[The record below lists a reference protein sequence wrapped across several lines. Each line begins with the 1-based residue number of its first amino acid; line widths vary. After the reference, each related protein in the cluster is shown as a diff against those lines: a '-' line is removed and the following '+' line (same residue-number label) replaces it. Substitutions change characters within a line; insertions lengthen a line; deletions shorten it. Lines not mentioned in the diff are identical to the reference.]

1 MTSRKRLLALT
12 FVLLI
17 VTGVA
22 VGQDAGAG
30 SIGTTTTGVTLGD
43 LEALGEQA
51 LRIPFV
57 NLEIREPENNSEVA
71 LSLQLL
77 LLLAVL
83 SLAPSLIIIM
93 TSFLRIAIV
102 FDFIKRALSLQQV
115 PPNQV
120 LMGIALFLTLFIMW
134 PTGTTIYEN
143 AFVPFA
149 AGEIGIEE
157 AYREFEGPM
166 RLFMYRQMERNPD
179 SIRLFMRMGGY
190 AAPATFADVPT
201 HVLIPSFILH
211 ELTVAFKIGIL
222 LFIPFII
229 IDMVVASTLMS
240 MGMIM
245 LPPIMISLPFK
256 LILFVLVDGWH
267 LITQQLVASF
277 GVF

>member
-1 MTSRKRLLALT
+1 MTSRKRLLAFT

-22 VGQDAGAG
+22 GGQDAGAG

-43 LEALGEQA
+43 LEAPGEQA

-115 PPNQV
+115 PPESSSH
-120 LMGIALFLTLFIMW
+120 GHRA
-134 PTGTTIYEN
+134 
-143 AFVPFA
+143 VPD
-149 AGEIGIEE
+149 
-157 AYREFEGPM
+157 
-166 RLFMYRQMERNPD
+166 L
-179 SIRLFMRMGGY
+179 
-190 AAPATFADVPT
+190 VH
-201 HVLIPSFILH
+201 HVAH
-211 ELTVAFKIGIL
+211 RHC
-222 LFIPFII
+222 
-229 IDMVVASTLMS
+229 
-240 MGMIM
+240 
-245 LPPIMISLPFK
+245 
-256 LILFVLVDGWH
+256 H
-267 LITQQLVASF
+267 L
-277 GVF
+277 